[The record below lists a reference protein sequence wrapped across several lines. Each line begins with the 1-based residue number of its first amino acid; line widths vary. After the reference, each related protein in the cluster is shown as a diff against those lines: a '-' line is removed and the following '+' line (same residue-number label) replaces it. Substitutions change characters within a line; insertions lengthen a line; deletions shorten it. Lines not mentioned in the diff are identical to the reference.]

1 METFMKSVKN
11 HLSLILALVSILF
24 AIQTLVITNR
34 AIDAYE
40 KSLKENYSMVVVSS
54 MKLDLSKVKRKSPL
68 IADIEEISVDEA
80 IKKIDNSISKKNME
94 LLKLSLPK
102 FYRVRLTKFPSSS
115 EIERLKKILGS
126 LKGVKKIEDFRA
138 SHDVTFKLLML
149 FKTVVTVFSVVVFV
163 ITSLLIAKELR
174 IWQYKHNERMNIMGL
189 FGAPKWLSSAVLFRL
204 AIVDALLSSFIVFII
219 FSYISN
225 SQWLLGKLKSI
236 GIEIVVFDML
246 KDFPLLFGAAMGL
259 SILLAAA
266 VVFGHKEEV

>member
-1 METFMKSVKN
+1 MKSVKN

-24 AIQTLVITNR
+24 AIQTLIVTDR

-40 KSLKENYSMVVVSS
+40 QNLQKNYSLVIVSNKKLEKKELKE
-54 MKLDLSKVKRKSPL
+54 KSPL
-68 IADIEEISVDEA
+68 VANMEAISVDQA
-80 IKKIDNSISKKNME
+80 IKKIDSSISKKNMQ

-102 FYRVRLTKFPSSS
+102 FYRVILTKYPSSE
-115 EIERLKKILGS
+115 EIERIKKQLRSIE
-126 LKGVKKIEDFRA
+126 GVKRIEDFKA
-138 SHDVTFKLLML
+138 SHDITFKLLML

-204 AIVDALLSSFIVFII
+204 AVVDAILSSLII
-219 FSYISN
+219 FFVFNYIAS
-225 SQWLLGKLKSI
+225 SQWLLTKLKSI

-246 KDFPLLFGAAMGL
+246 EDFPLLFGAALGL
-259 SILLAAA
+259 SLLLATAI
-266 VVFGHKEEV
+266 VFGHKEEV